1 MHPAVVVIPV
11 VALVLGPKLWVR
23 HILQQHNRSEQEFPL
38 EAQQLARELLDCAGL
53 GAVTVEGTD
62 IGDHYDPAT
71 KTVRLSR
78 DKYGRRTLT
87 ALTTA
92 AHEVA
97 HAQQDADGYLPFV
110 WRQGLGR
117 VAQVTG
123 ELGSVVLISV
133 PAAALF
139 TRTSVPPALIVGT
152 ALAMLGTGIA
162 AQLAA
167 VPTELDASFG
177 RALPMLRDGH
187 LDPGQVQAAHKIL
200 FACSLTYLAS
210 SFASIVTVWPWIGR
224 RRAGAVGAIPLLA
237 SGPATRTASVSPRP
251 RAASAKRRPR
261 RRRNG
266 LPERL
271 VRQLAKPLIRGW
283 LLHKRKQRATLA
295 TR

>member
-1 MHPAVVVIPV
+1 
-11 VALVLGPKLWVR
+11 VAALILGPRLWVR
-23 HILQQHNRSEQEFPL
+23 RVLARHNRSDEEFPL
-38 EAQQLARELLDCAGL
+38 QAQQLARELLDRAGL
-53 GAVTVEGTD
+53 GAVAVEATD

-71 KTVRLSR
+71 KTVRLAR
-78 DKYGRRTLT
+78 DKYGRKSLT

-97 HAQQDADGYLPFV
+97 HALQDADAYPPFV

-133 PAAALF
+133 PAAALL
-139 TRTSVPPALIVGT
+139 TRTSVPPAVIGVT
-152 ALAMLGTGIA
+152 ALAMFGTGIA

-177 RALPMLRDGH
+177 RALPLLRDGH
-187 LDPGQVQAAHKIL
+187 LDPTQAQAARKIL

-224 RRAGAVGAIPLLA
+224 RPTGAIVAMPLLA
-237 SGPATRTASVSPRP
+237 VGPATGDTKARPAKRTASACTKP
-251 RAASAKRRPR
+251 RAR
-261 RRRNG
+261 RRRDG

-271 VRQLAKPLIRGW
+271 VRQLAKPLIRS
-283 LLHKRKQRATLA
+283 LLRYKYMQREASTA
-295 TR
+295 R